1 MLKLLCFLLDTEKK
15 EFHKESLIMGELV
28 LPLERVQTFGVSS
41 AQLST
46 ARLVVGPLARRHS
59 SSPKLPGPETK
70 RHPVSMLG

>member
-59 SSPKLPGPETK
+59 SSPKLPGPGSK
-70 RHPVSMLG
+70 RHPVSMG